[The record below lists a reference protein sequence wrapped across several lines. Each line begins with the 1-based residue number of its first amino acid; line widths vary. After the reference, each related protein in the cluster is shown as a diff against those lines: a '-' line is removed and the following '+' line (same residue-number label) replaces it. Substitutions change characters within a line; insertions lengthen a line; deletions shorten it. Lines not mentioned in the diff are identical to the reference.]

1 MHKKKNKNMTHL
13 TTSFT
18 NSTNFMEYLDENI
31 ANRYNL
37 SSDEI
42 SEVASNIVNEI
53 KRYHSSKLGIG
64 WLKVEEGYYISYA
77 EPHRTTFGRKLCL
90 IITSAINMQIITTTL
105 RYTDIDDIYIVIE
118 NRIKDFLEY

>member
-1 MHKKKNKNMTHL
+1 MTHL

>member
-1 MHKKKNKNMTHL
+1 MTNL

-42 SEVASNIVNEI
+42 SEVASNIINEI

-64 WLKVEEGYYISYA
+64 WLKVEDGYYISYA

-90 IITSAINMQIITTTL
+90 IISSAVNMQIVTTTL
-105 RYTDIDDIYIVIE
+105 RYNDIDDIFMVIE
-118 NRIKDFLEY
+118 RRIVDFLQY

>member
-1 MHKKKNKNMTHL
+1 MTNL

-42 SEVASNIVNEI
+42 SEVASNIINEI

-64 WLKVEEGYYISYA
+64 WLKVEDGYYISYA

-90 IITSAINMQIITTTL
+90 IITSAINMQIVTTTL
-105 RYTDIDDIYIVIE
+105 RYNDIEEIYIAIE
-118 NRIKDFLEY
+118 RKIIEFLQY

>member
-1 MHKKKNKNMTHL
+1 MTHL

-37 SSDEI
+37 SYKEI
-42 SEVASNIVNEI
+42 AEVASNIVNEI
-53 KRYHSSKLGIG
+53 KKHHASKLGIG
-64 WLKVEEGYYISYA
+64 WLKVEDGYYISYA

-118 NRIKDFLEY
+118 NRIKDFLQY